1 MAGRFLVLDGPDGC
15 GKSTQAK
22 RLVDRLRADGRDV
35 LHTREPG
42 GTRTGEAIRALLLD
56 PSRGEM
62 TLRAELL
69 LYMAS
74 RAQIVEE
81 VLRPALAADRVIV
94 CERYLSSSIAYQG
107 VAGGLGADEVARVGA
122 FATGGLAPD
131 VTVILD
137 IDPSLALDRLALRY
151 GKSRPKTSPLE
162 AEIAKRNSDEFVNM
176 LAAHSR
182 DRIEARP
189 PSYQEVVRQGFLD
202 LASKDPSRYF
212 VVDARGTEDEVAA
225 RVWQRVQAT
234 LA

>member
-22 RLVDRLRADGRDV
+22 RLVERLRSEGRDV

-81 VLRPALAADRVIV
+81 VLRPALAAGKVII

-131 VTVILD
+131 LTVILD
-137 IDPSLALDRLALRY
+137 IEPGEGLARVAR
-151 GKSRPKTSPLE
+151 GK
-162 AEIAKRNSDEFVNM
+162 
-176 LAAHSR
+176 
-182 DRIEARP
+182 DRIEGRSLA
-189 PSYQEVVRQGFLD
+189 YHEAVRRGFLD
-202 LASKDPSRYF
+202 LAAKDPSRYV
-212 VVDARGTEDEVAA
+212 VVDARGSEDDAAA
-225 RVWQRVQAT
+225 RVWQRVRSAF
-234 LA
+234 A

>member
-81 VLRPALAADRVIV
+81 VLRPALAAGRVIV

-137 IDPSLALDRLALRY
+137 IEPREGLGRVAR
-151 GKSRPKTSPLE
+151 GK
-162 AEIAKRNSDEFVNM
+162 
-176 LAAHSR
+176 
-182 DRIEARP
+182 DRIEGRSLA
-189 PSYQEVVRQGFLD
+189 YHEAVRRGFLD
-202 LASKDPSRYF
+202 LAAKDPLCYA
-212 VVDARGTEDEVAA
+212 VVDALGSEEDVAA
-225 RVWQRVQAT
+225 RIWERVRSAF
-234 LA
+234 A

>member
-15 GKSTQAK
+15 GKSTQAR
-22 RLVDRLRADGRDV
+22 RLVDRLRAEGRDV

-56 PSRGEM
+56 PTRGEM

-81 VLRPALAADRVIV
+81 VLRPALAAGRIVV

-131 VTVILD
+131 LTVILD
-137 IDPSLALDRLALRY
+137 IDPQAGLARVAR
-151 GKSRPKTSPLE
+151 GK
-162 AEIAKRNSDEFVNM
+162 
-176 LAAHSR
+176 
-182 DRIEARP
+182 DRIEGRP
-189 PSYQEVVRQGFLD
+189 LAYHGAVRRGFLD
-202 LASKDPSRYF
+202 LAAKDPSRYA
-212 VVDARGTEDEVAA
+212 VVDALGPEDAVAA
-225 RVWQRVQAT
+225 RVWEAAARFV
-234 LA
+234 

>member
-22 RLVDRLRADGRDV
+22 RLVERLRSEGRDV

-74 RAQIVEE
+74 RAQIVDE
-81 VLRPALAADRVIV
+81 VLRPALVAGRVIV

-131 VTVILD
+131 LTVILD
-137 IDPSLALDRLALRY
+137 IDPHAGLSRVAR
-151 GKSRPKTSPLE
+151 GK
-162 AEIAKRNSDEFVNM
+162 
-176 LAAHSR
+176 
-182 DRIEARP
+182 DRIEGRSLA
-189 PSYQEVVRQGFLD
+189 YHEAVRRGFLD
-202 LASKDPSRYF
+202 LAAKDPSRYA
-212 VVDARGTEDEVAA
+212 VVDALGSEDAVAV
-225 RVWQRVQAT
+225 RVWAAVSISP
-234 LA
+234 

>member
-1 MAGRFLVLDGPDGC
+1 MSAGRFVVLDGPDGC
-15 GKSTQAK
+15 GKSTQAR
-22 RLVDRLRADGRDV
+22 RLVERLRADGRDV

-56 PSRGEM
+56 PTRGEM

-81 VLRPALAADRVIV
+81 VLRPALAAGRVVV

-107 VAGGLGADEVARVGA
+107 VAGGLGADAVAQVGA

-137 IDPSLALDRLALRY
+137 IDARDGLARIARGKDRLEGRAIEFH
-151 GKSRPKTSPLE
+151 E
-162 AEIAKRNSDEFVNM
+162 A
-176 LAAHSR
+176 
-182 DRIEARP
+182 
-189 PSYQEVVRQGFLD
+189 VRRGFLD
-202 LASKDPSRYF
+202 LARQDPARYAI
-212 VVDARGTEDEVAA
+212 VDARGSEDDVAS
-225 RVWQRVQAT
+225 RVWAAAGDA
-234 LA
+234 L

>member
-1 MAGRFLVLDGPDGC
+1 MTGRFLVLDGPDGC

-22 RLVDRLRADGRDV
+22 RLVERLRAQGRDV

-56 PSRGEM
+56 PSHGEM

-81 VLRPALAADRVIV
+81 VLRPALSAGRIVV

-107 VAGGLGADEVARVGA
+107 VAGGLGAEEVARVGA

-131 VTVILD
+131 LTVILD
-137 IDPSLALDRLALRY
+137 IDSREGLARVARD
-151 GKSRPKTSPLE
+151 K
-162 AEIAKRNSDEFVNM
+162 
-176 LAAHSR
+176 
-182 DRIEARP
+182 DRIEGRTLEYHEA
-189 PSYQEVVRQGFLD
+189 VRRGFLE
-202 LASKDPSRYF
+202 LAAKDPAHHAI
-212 VVDARGTEDEVAA
+212 VDARGSVDDVAA
-225 RVWQRVQAT
+225 RVWSAVSRPT
-234 LA
+234 